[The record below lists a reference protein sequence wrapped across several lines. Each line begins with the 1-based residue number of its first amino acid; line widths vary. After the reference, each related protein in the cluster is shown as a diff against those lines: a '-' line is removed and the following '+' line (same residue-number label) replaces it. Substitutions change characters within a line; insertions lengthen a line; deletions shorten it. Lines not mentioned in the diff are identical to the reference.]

1 MIEKRVRTCLPH
13 LVILSF
19 LMCVAL
25 LSAAGQ
31 DPSLQ
36 VRTKSGRTE
45 FRVGEV
51 ILLDLI
57 FAANTSDTYGLIAG
71 GEFPDRYPLRD
82 TFQVQPDRGWEDPLG
97 DYRVALF
104 KAETIGHFPI
114 ARSFMTSNIVLSP
127 KPYALPSVV
136 LNDYVRFSRP
146 GVYTVQ
152 VQDSRVTSIT
162 KRMGTPSERLTLA
175 SNRLEL
181 TILPADAK
189 WQQDQLHE
197 AVASLTRLRQAI
209 DSGARSYQSSLADS
223 CITLRTL
230 GTNEAGTAMVDALRD
245 DALFSICSFQAGIW
259 EFPDRR
265 FILEQMRALLKDPE
279 VPISYTFFSTM
290 ATVSVLADKHPDQ
303 LFTGKPRK
311 IDQQLEQQILASL
324 PSKQGQA
331 KIGTINTLVGIS
343 FAKYGGNMG
352 DLVRAPKKLAG
363 LDSRV
368 LQVATENVGQLSPS
382 AQSTLRNYR
391 QAQNR
396 N

>member
-1 MIEKRVRTCLPH
+1 
-13 LVILSF
+13 
-19 LMCVAL
+19 
-25 LSAAGQ
+25 
-31 DPSLQ
+31 
-36 VRTKSGRTE
+36 
-45 FRVGEV
+45 
-51 ILLDLI
+51 
-57 FAANTSDTYGLIAG
+57 
-71 GEFPDRYPLRD
+71 
-82 TFQVQPDRGWEDPLG
+82 
-97 DYRVALF
+97 
-104 KAETIGHFPI
+104 
-114 ARSFMTSNIVLSP
+114 MTSNIVLSP

-162 KRMGTPSERLTLA
+162 TRMGTPSERLTLA

-189 WQQDQLHE
+189 WQQDQLRE
-197 AVASLTRLRQAI
+197 AVAPLTKLRQAI
-209 DSGARSYQSSLADS
+209 DSGARSYQSSLVDR
-223 CITLRTL
+223 CITLRAL
-230 GTNEAGTAMVDALRD
+230 GTNEAGAAMVDAIRD
-245 DALFSICSFQAGIW
+245 EALFSRCSFQAGIW

-290 ATVSVLADKHPDQ
+290 ATVSVLAGSHPNQ
-303 LFTGKPRK
+303 LFTGDPPK

-331 KIGTINTLVGIS
+331 KIRTINTLVGIS
-343 FAKYGGNMG
+343 FAKYGGTMG
-352 DLVRAPKKLAG
+352 DLMRAPKKLSG

-368 LQVATENVGQLSPS
+368 LQVATANFGQLSPS

-391 QAQNR
+391 KAQGR